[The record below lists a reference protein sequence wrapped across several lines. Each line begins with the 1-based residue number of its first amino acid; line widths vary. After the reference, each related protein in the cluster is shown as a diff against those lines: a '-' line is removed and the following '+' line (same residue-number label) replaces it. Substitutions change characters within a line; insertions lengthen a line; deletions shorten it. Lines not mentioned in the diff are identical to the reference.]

1 MVMVKILKQFEVWI
15 VAFDPSLGS
24 EITKSG
30 PAVILSNNII
40 NELYQTVIVA
50 PLTTTVRDYPTRIDT
65 NFEDN
70 GGQIA
75 LDQLK
80 CFDKSRLKKKI
91 GEIAVDEQQNII
103 DILSL
108 IFQPKA

>member
-1 MVMVKILKQFEVWI
+1 MVKMIKQFEVWI

-24 EITKSG
+24 EITKSR
-30 PAVILSNNII
+30 PAVVLSNNIV
-40 NELYQTVIVA
+40 NEFYQTVIVA
-50 PLTTTVRDYPTRIDT
+50 PLTTTVREYPTRIDT
-65 NFEDN
+65 SFEDK

-91 GEIAVDEQQNII
+91 GEIPAEERTDII

-108 IFQPKA
+108 LFQPS

>member
-1 MVMVKILKQFEVWI
+1 MVKTIKQFEVWI
-15 VAFDPSLGS
+15 VAFDPSPGT
-24 EITKSG
+24 EIAKSR
-30 PAVILSNNII
+30 PAVVLSNDIV

-50 PLTTTVRDYPTRIDT
+50 PLTTTEREYPTRIDT
-65 NFEDN
+65 SFEDK

-91 GEIAVDEQQNII
+91 GEIRAEERTDII

-108 IFQPKA
+108 LFQPS

>member
-1 MVMVKILKQFEVWI
+1 MVKMIKQFEVWI

-24 EITKSG
+24 EITKSR
-30 PAVILSNNII
+30 PAVVLSNNIV
-40 NELYQTVIVA
+40 NEFYQSVIVA
-50 PLTTTVRDYPTRIDT
+50 PLTTTVREYPTRIDT
-65 NFEDN
+65 SFEDK

-91 GEIAVDEQQNII
+91 GEIPAEERTDII

-108 IFQPKA
+108 LFQPS

>member
-1 MVMVKILKQFEVWI
+1 MVKMIKQFEVWI

-24 EITKSG
+24 EITKSR
-30 PAVILSNNII
+30 PAVVLSNNII

-50 PLTTTVRDYPTRIDT
+50 PLTTAVREYPTRIDT
-65 NFEDN
+65 SFEDK

-91 GEIAVDEQQNII
+91 GEIPAEERTDII
-103 DILSL
+103 DIISL
-108 IFQPKA
+108 IFQPS

>member
-1 MVMVKILKQFEVWI
+1 MVRAMKQFEAWI
-15 VAFDPSLGS
+15 VAFDSSLGS
-24 EITKSG
+24 EITKSR
-30 PAVILSNNII
+30 PAVIFPKNII

-50 PLTTTVRDYPTRIDT
+50 PLTTASRDYPTRVDT
-65 NFEDN
+65 NFEEK

-80 CFDKSRLKKKI
+80 CFEKTRLKKKI
-91 GEIAVDEQQNII
+91 GEIPLEEQQDIL

-108 IFQPKA
+108 IFQPVS